1 MIHSELVIIPVFFG
15 TIFGIYYLF
24 VTARNKERMA
34 LIEKGA
40 DASIFYGGKK
50 GFSSTKMIVLNLA
63 LLLVGIGAGIFV
75 GGMMYE
81 YGGLEEEIAMP
92 GAIFLFAGLGLLASF
107 FITKKMHESES

>member
-1 MIHSELVIIPVFFG
+1 MHSELIIIPVFFG

-24 VTARNKERMA
+24 ITSRNRERLA

-40 DASIFYGGKK
+40 DASIFTGKGGVL
-50 GFSSTKMIVLNLA
+50 SSTRMIVLNVA

-75 GGMMYE
+75 GGMMSE

-107 FITKKMHESES
+107 FITKKMNDQQS